1 MGGGAAWAQC
11 LRACTRGAATRFLAT
26 SHTGPSSQPQLPCR
40 LYPLAS
46 GAPRAIRPTSP
57 GEGEV
62 HEADDGEA
70 EQGDSVRP
78 IEEVYG
84 DVLHLLLVDHAEMHP
99 VVHII
104 LAQSTAPHAGR
115 HGPSPRTAGAAEA
128 PAREGWD
135 LRSDRPQRCSCL
147 TPGPGLAPSEGC

>member
-1 MGGGAAWAQC
+1 M
-11 LRACTRGAATRFLAT
+11 
-26 SHTGPSSQPQLPCR
+26 
-40 LYPLAS
+40 
-46 GAPRAIRPTSP
+46 
-57 GEGEV
+57 
-62 HEADDGEA
+62 
-70 EQGDSVRP
+70 RP

-115 HGPSPRTAGAAEA
+115 HGPSPRPAGAAEA

-135 LRSDRPQRCSCL
+135 LRSDRPQPGSCL
-147 TPGPGLAPSEGC
+147 TPGPGLAPCEGSSLREGPTREGVVAAPPLLYGLGGTARRRALAGRHHGELTLTLTLPRRAVESVNWGTC